1 VYAVAVVSDL
11 RAIRR
16 RVEAWEGLTKE
27 ALEPNVFLE
36 PWVWLAERETSE
48 DGAPELLEI
57 VHHSR
62 GGSAE
67 LVGLL
72 PIERSSHHRGLPIS
86 TLRSAGG
93 PDSPLSTPLL
103 HRDHAVPALGAF
115 FEWAKKSSGTQLLEL
130 SHVAGDGPFH
140 HLLVDRLRDGASP
153 ALPAETA
160 TRGMFRPRADGATYL
175 AQALRGRI
183 SQHRMA
189 VRREHLEALGPLE
202 FEALGPGG
210 DRRRWI
216 AEFLAL
222 EDQRAKANRLPRRLK
237 REKLFAKI
245 AESAAERGRLMMSA
259 LRIAGRAIAMKC
271 SLRSADGSFA
281 FRAIEDQTYQV
292 HSAGL
297 LLEIENLR
305 DLHRHTEI
313 RWMDSCGCPPE
324 PDAPE
329 LWLERRTIHRW
340 LISWDRL
347 PGNLVVALSPLAAWM
362 ARTLK
367 KRPRRPSHSV

>member
-1 VYAVAVVSDL
+1 M
-11 RAIRR
+11 RR
-16 RVEAWEGLTKE
+16 RVESWEALAKQS
-27 ALEPNVFLE
+27 LEPNVFLE
-36 PWVWLAERETSE
+36 PWVWLTERESHE
-48 DGAPELLEI
+48 GAAPELLEV
-57 VHHSR
+57 VHHPR
-62 GGSAE
+62 AGSTE

-72 PIERSSHHRGLPIS
+72 PIEKVTRYRGLPIS
-86 TLRSAGG
+86 MLRSGG

-103 HRDHAVPALGAF
+103 HREHAGGALTAV

-130 SHVAGDGPFH
+130 SPVAGDGPVH
-140 HLLVDRLRDGASP
+140 HLLVDRLRDDSSP
-153 ALPAETA
+153 ALPAEIA

-175 AQALRGRI
+175 SHALRGRI
-183 SQHRMA
+183 SQQRMA

-202 FEALGPGG
+202 FEALGPAG
-210 DRRRWI
+210 DRRRWV

-222 EDQRAKANRLPRRLK
+222 ETQRAKSNRLPRRP
-237 REKLFAKI
+237 RAEKLFAKI
-245 AESAAERGRLMMSA
+245 AEGAAERGRLMMAA

-313 RWMDSCGCPPE
+313 RWMDSCSCPPE

-347 PGNLVVALSPLAAWM
+347 PGNLVVALSPLARWIG
-362 ARTLK
+362 RTLE
-367 KRPRRPSHSV
+367 RGRHRAPHSV